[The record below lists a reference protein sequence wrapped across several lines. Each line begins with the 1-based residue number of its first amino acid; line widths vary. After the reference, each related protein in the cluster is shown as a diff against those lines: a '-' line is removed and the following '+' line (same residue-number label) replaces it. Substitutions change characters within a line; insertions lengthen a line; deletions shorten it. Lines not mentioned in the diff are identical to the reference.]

1 MNAQDLKGLAVI
13 TLAEAERLGR
23 VDDVVFET
31 GPLRAAALRLKTP
44 SGDRLVSLDEVRSVG
59 ADAIVAETTALVGQS
74 DQTLSRQNLPG
85 LAELAKLKVVD
96 DEGSYVG
103 QIVRLDIDPSSGR
116 VTSLDVR
123 KGQTLGFGGETMA
136 IMAEQIVSVGA
147 DLMTIRHAE

>member
-96 DEGSYVG
+96 DEGSYLG
-103 QIVRLDIDPSSGR
+103 QIARLDIDPSSGR

-123 KGQTLGFGGETMA
+123 KGQTLGFGGETTAVMP
-136 IMAEQIVSVGA
+136 EQIVSVGA